1 MGSDRRIAV
10 AVALTPDPALLSVV
24 EGVAGGLAEQ
34 MGFPENRRLH
44 LQQGVEQAC
53 RGLMP
58 AAPGGGAADL
68 RLNFAGFSDRLEITV
83 EDGGQSEQAV
93 EAGAYRLTQLLDRV
107 SVEEIGEGHL
117 RMTLVKYLSPVGS

>member
-1 MGSDRRIAV
+1 MGSDKRIAV

-34 MGFPENRRLH
+34 MGFPENQRLH

-53 RGLMP
+53 RGLLP
-58 AAPGGGAADL
+58 AAPGGAADL
-68 RLNFAGFSDRLEITV
+68 RLDFAGFSDRLEITV
-83 EDGGQSEQAV
+83 EDGGQSEQAL

>member
-53 RGLMP
+53 RGLMQ
-58 AAPGGGAADL
+58 AAPGGSAADL

-83 EDGGQSEQAV
+83 EDGGQSEQAL